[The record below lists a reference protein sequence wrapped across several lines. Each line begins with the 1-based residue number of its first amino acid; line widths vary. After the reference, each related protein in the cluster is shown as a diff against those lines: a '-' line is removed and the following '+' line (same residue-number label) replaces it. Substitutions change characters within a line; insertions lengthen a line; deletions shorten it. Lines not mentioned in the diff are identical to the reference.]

1 MTTIDYTIIGIYL
14 FIISMVG
21 LYAGRG
27 LKDIREYAVAGR
39 SYGSFVLLATLS
51 ASFIGG
57 GFSFG
62 NADTVFNEG
71 LIVATALWGFSLMLI
86 LVSVF
91 IAPHVDNFRD
101 CISTGDIL
109 ATQLGTP
116 ARILA
121 GILGAIVCTGILA
134 AQIGAIG
141 AIFTQFTALSFMQGI
156 FVGCGIVIVYTAFG
170 GMKAVVLTDVIQ
182 FLFLFI
188 LIPLA
193 FFLGI
198 EHLGGFDEVIA
209 KAPPSFFALPDS
221 ASAWFGLFFLFMSFV
236 IGETLVPPYVQR
248 LLITKSATATK
259 RGILGSGLLSIP
271 FFLIT
276 GSIGLL
282 AYLID
287 PTISSNLAMPMVIDT
302 VMPIGLKGLVA
313 AAIISVVMSS
323 ADSFLNSASVCLI
336 EDVIRPLIPQ
346 AKNLS
351 PRHELGI
358 SQILTIFIG
367 LGAVFIAIKI
377 ENVLDVL
384 LFAYNFWAP
393 VILIPLISVLMLKK
407 ITKQAFW
414 VSAFI
419 GITIVLCLFAFSNG
433 KLFQI
438 DALIVAVFFSG
449 IAFFITNKITLNKI
463 NNH

>member
-1 MTTIDYTIIGIYL
+1 MTNIDYSIIGVYL

-27 LKDIREYAVAGR
+27 LKDIKEYAVAGR

-62 NADTVFNEG
+62 NADTVFNNG
-71 LIVATALWGFSLMLI
+71 LIAATALWGFSVMLI
-86 LVSVF
+86 LVSMF
-91 IAPHVDNFRD
+91 IAPKVEHFRD

-141 AIFTQFTALSFMQGI
+141 AIFTQFTTLSFMQGI
-156 FVGCGIVIVYTAFG
+156 LVGCGIVIVYTALG

-182 FLFLFI
+182 FLFLII

-198 EHLGGFDEVIA
+198 NHLGGFEEVIA
-209 KAPPSFFALPDS
+209 KAPSAFFALPDNP
-221 ASAWFGLFFLFMSFV
+221 SAWFALFCLFLSFL

-248 LLITKSATATK
+248 LLITKSAAATK
-259 RGILGSGLLSIP
+259 KGILGSGLLSIP
-271 FFLIT
+271 FFIIT

-287 PTISSNLAMPMVIDT
+287 PSISSNLAMPMVIDT

-336 EDVIRPLIPQ
+336 EDVVRPLVPK
-346 AKNLS
+346 AKSLS
-351 PRHELGI
+351 ARHELGL
-358 SQILTIFIG
+358 SQVLTIFIG

-393 VILIPLISVLMLKK
+393 VILIPLVCVLMRKT
-407 ITKQAFW
+407 ITKTAFW
-414 VSAFI
+414 VSTII
-419 GITIVLCLFAFSNG
+419 GISIVLLLFAFSNG

-449 IAFFITNKITLNKI
+449 LAFFITNKISLKNE
-463 NNH
+463 